1 MSEQANRTVLITGES
16 SVIGE
21 AFAAVC
27 PGLIRTEFHIAAGID
42 EMTNAPNWLWM
53 DSRTLAKQGLDAV
66 MNGKMILINGRLNK
80 IFAVLAKII
89 PKYIS
94 RSIARTLT
102 KRTY

>member
-1 MSEQANRTVLITGES
+1 M
-16 SVIGE
+16 
-21 AFAAVC
+21 
-27 PGLIRTEFHIAAGID
+27 
-42 EMTNAPNWLWM
+42 M

-80 IFAVLAKII
+80 IFAVLTKII
-89 PKYIS
+89 PKRIS